1 MTLKNH
7 SFAYVLLKKNV
18 SSLPKDYQYHQQ
30 DFNAK
35 FIAIWLVCTRKFDY
49 NMGKPTKTIWGF
61 VNKKTGEVHAPINA
75 KTPGKVV
82 TETTPFSAMRINHR
96 GIERFFV

>member
-7 SFAYVLLKKNV
+7 SSAYALLRKNV
-18 SSLPKDYQYHQQ
+18 SSLPPDYAYHES
-30 DFNAK
+30 DFNTK

-61 VNKKTGEVHAPINA
+61 IHKKTGEVHAPINS

-82 TETTPFSAMRINHR
+82 TETSPFSAMRIHH
-96 GIERFFV
+96 GGLERFFV